1 MHSITLR
8 TLAVAAALTVP
19 PVAAPADRASPDLAV
34 IPPGLQPIADP
45 HQGALGAAVPVSASP
60 VKTEGRIAL
69 FYELHLTNFTAQPLV
84 VQSVR
89 VLDGDVQNT
98 LATFEG
104 LSLTDHLSVVGAAS
118 DDRTAAVTITPGAR
132 AILFVELFEP
142 LGSVP
147 RRLRHDITYSPVGG
161 PGVSTLHASVV
172 AVASSAPLVLGP
184 PFDGGV
190 WVSVHSPEWPR
201 GHRRVTY
208 TLPEKARIP
217 GRFAID
223 WMGVDEDG
231 RTTRGDPDRPTD
243 AIGYG
248 MSVLAGADGVVAAAR
263 DDMAE
268 GASIKGNR
276 KHVLGDGAGNYV
288 AIKVARER
296 YVFYEHLRPG
306 SVRVRAGQ
314 AVHRGDVIAALG
326 FTGDSTGPHLH
337 LHVADTPDPLRGEGL
352 PFVVDHYDEI
362 GRYADIGDLSHK
374 KWQATP
380 LGADLRK
387 SMEWPGSNVVVRF
400 ARDAKASR

>member
-8 TLAVAAALTVP
+8 TLAVAAALTVS
-19 PVAAPADRASPDLAV
+19 PVAATADRAFPDLAV
-34 IPPGLQPIADP
+34 VPPGLQPVADP
-45 HQGALGAAVPVSASP
+45 LQGSFRARFPVSVGP
-60 VKTEGRIAL
+60 VKTEGRLAL
-69 FYELHLTNFTAQPLV
+69 FYELHLTNFAARPLA

-89 VLDGDVQNT
+89 VLDGDLQNT

-104 LSLTDHLSVVGAAS
+104 LSLTDHLSVVGAS
-118 DDRTAAVTITPGAR
+118 GDDQTAAITMRPGAR
-132 AILFVELFEP
+132 AILFVELFERP
-142 LGSVP
+142 GSVP
-147 RRLRHDITYSPVGG
+147 RRLRHDITYSPVGSS
-161 PGVSTLHASVV
+161 GVTTLHAGVV

-208 TLPEKARIP
+208 GLPERVRIP

-263 DDMAE
+263 DGMAE
-268 GASIKGNR
+268 SVSIKGNR

-288 AIKVARER
+288 AIKVARGR

-306 SVRVRAGQ
+306 SVRVRPGE
-314 AVHRGDVIAALG
+314 AVHRGDVIAGLG

-337 LHVADTPDPLRGEGL
+337 LHVADTPDPLSGEGL
-352 PFVVDHYDEI
+352 PFVIDHYDEI

-374 KWQATP
+374 MWQATP
-380 LGADLRK
+380 LGAALHK

-400 ARDAKASR
+400 ARDSKASR